1 MGLPEMRNESFVTA
15 VLVLRDSN
23 LVPGETGTPP
33 EGASNYVI
41 LLHPA
46 YQPGI
51 EPEWFPQD
59 KLDDLQIG
67 EADEYNDP
75 IADLAE
81 SAEEYGGTW
90 VASFAHVPDSEF
102 IVMVQ
107 QRASA
112 ESAGLRI
119 LVMFI
124 LAGLLVAATLRYVKP
139 WHRKV

>member
-1 MGLPEMRNESFVTA
+1 ME
-15 VLVLRDSN
+15 
-23 LVPGETGTPP
+23 
-33 EGASNYVI
+33 
-41 LLHPA
+41 
-46 YQPGI
+46 
-51 EPEWFPQD
+51 
-59 KLDDLQIG
+59 DLQIG

-81 SAEEYGGTW
+81 SAEEYRGTW

-119 LVMFI
+119 LVMFV
-124 LAGLLVAATLRYVKP
+124 LAGLLVTVTLRYVKP